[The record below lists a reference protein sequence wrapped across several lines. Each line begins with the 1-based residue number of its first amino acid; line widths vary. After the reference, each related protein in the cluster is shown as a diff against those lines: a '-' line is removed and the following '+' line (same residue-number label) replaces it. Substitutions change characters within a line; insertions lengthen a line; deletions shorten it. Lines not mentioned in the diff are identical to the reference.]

1 MMQRLPIVTR
11 PATAADQ
18 PTAATLLA
26 RAFIDDPALCF
37 LFTDAAD
44 RPRRLARFFAL
55 ITSIDS
61 TPALWTLAAEQTG
74 ADATGAESAVALW
87 RPPGS
92 WRTSPAAMLINAL
105 PLIQIFGWSLRRALA
120 MQGQIESHHPQPPHW
135 YLQFVGCVPERQ
147 SRGLGGAVIRARL
160 AQCDA
165 DGLPA
170 ALETATPA
178 NVGMYEALGFAVT
191 GTYRI
196 SGGGPEFWS
205 MWREPRRV

>member
-11 PATAADQ
+11 PATAADR
-18 PTAATLLA
+18 PIAATLLA
-26 RAFIDDPALCF
+26 RAFIDDPALSF
-37 LFTDAAD
+37 LFTDPAD

-61 TPALWTLAAEQTG
+61 TPALWTLAGDEK
-74 ADATGAESAVALW
+74 GAESAVALW

-105 PLIQIFGWSLRRALA
+105 PLIRIFGWSLRRALA
-120 MQGQIESHHPQPPHW
+120 MQGQIEAHHPHPPHW

-147 SRGLGGAVIRARL
+147 GRGLGGAVIRARL

-165 DGLPA
+165 DGVPA

-178 NVGMYEALGFAVT
+178 NVGIYEALGFAVT